1 MKLGEARQCPEMNK
15 LQPQSPSPD
24 AVPMR
29 VLCSLPR
36 DPEVQVWAQ
45 QDLPKQLFLHLKSAV
60 ELPMWWAPP
69 CALKTKCKYPRRRC
83 FFACIHPFE
92 DPNFR
97 AGLCRAPAFP
107 RLPLTPAVCVPHSNQ
122 PMSSQF
128 SLTLVSCLPFPAQVV
143 GLLLSPL

>member
-1 MKLGEARQCPEMNK
+1 VPRNEQTPTPVPLPRCCPYESAVFPS
-15 LQPQSPSPD
+15 QRPRSPSVGS
-24 AVPMR
+24 AR
-29 VLCSLPR
+29 S
-36 DPEVQVWAQ
+36 AQ
-45 QDLPKQLFLHLKSAV
+45 TTFLHLKSAV